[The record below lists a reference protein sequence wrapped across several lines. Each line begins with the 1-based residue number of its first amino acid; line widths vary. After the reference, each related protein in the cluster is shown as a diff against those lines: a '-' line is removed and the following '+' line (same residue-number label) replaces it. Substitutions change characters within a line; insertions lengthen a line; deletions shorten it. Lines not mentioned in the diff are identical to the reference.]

1 MGDTQWEELDGDGSL
16 LKVKGQAYVDIADAI
31 VRSMGALDNITDQID
46 NKSLAMDKTR
56 KVATDVRDSI
66 KNAEGR
72 YRETGA
78 ALVDYGTALAAAKG
92 EADPAAEVL
101 RTLRDEYDT
110 AQASAGAAED
120 AVEDLP
126 DNASDADKSDAE
138 RQATS
143 AGSEASRIAGEIA
156 KYERQW
162 QGGKNDKDTG
172 ARDAASRI
180 DEQFERDEAA
190 DFTDGFWDHVG
201 DWAGKLYKVF
211 KVICDIAGI
220 LAIFLSWV
228 PILGQVLVALAAI
241 GAILSILESVV
252 KFAKGDI
259 GFGAMLVGVGLGV
272 LSLFGGKL
280 ATQLSKFS
288 KMKTL
293 FSSSN
298 RMNSIVLAG
307 GDDGV
312 KLLDDAMV
320 FRNGLPIGGS
330 PIDKLKYAF
339 KTPFTQSTS
348 QIAVREAFENGSMT
362 AGEAFKATVKN
373 SFPNPFASGAL
384 KGNVLGETST
394 LTAKLADMGVDGVRL
409 EGPWRSAQVLS
420 AATFGSTLTS
430 NTVGAIN
437 GFTGGDIAGGI
448 KSSIGVPGT
457 AAGGSWGGAVSSPIT
472 IMNDVK
478 LLGTL

>member
-31 VRSMGALDNITDQID
+31 ARSMGALDNITDQIES
-46 NKSLAMDKTR
+46 KSLAMDKTR

-78 ALVDYGTALAAAKG
+78 ALVDYGTALAAAKA
-92 EADPAAEVL
+92 EADPAAQTL

-110 AQASAGAAED
+110 AQASASAAED
-120 AVEDLP
+120 AVDDLP
-126 DNASDADKSDAE
+126 DNASEADKSDAE

-162 QGGKNDKDTG
+162 QGGKDDKDTG

-241 GAILSILESVV
+241 GAILTILESVV
-252 KFAKGDI
+252 KYANGEI
-259 GFGAMLVGVGLGV
+259 GFGAMLVGVGLGA

-280 ATQLSKFS
+280 ATQLTKFS

-293 FSSSN
+293 FSSSS
-298 RMNSIVLAG
+298 RMNSIALA
-307 GDDGV
+307 GDDGI
-312 KLLDDAMV
+312 KLMDDAMV

-330 PIDKLKYAF
+330 AMDKLKYAF

-362 AGEAFKATVKN
+362 AAEAFKATVKS

-430 NTVGAIN
+430 NTYGAVT
-437 GFTGGDIAGGI
+437 GFSGGDITGGI
-448 KSSIGVPGT
+448 KSSIGVLGT
-457 AAGGSWGGAVSSPIT
+457 PAGGSWGAGVSSPIT
-472 IMNDVK
+472 VMNDIK